1 MSRDASDVDA
11 SDASDASDADDADDA
26 LRGKDLY
33 AILGL
38 RKEANPSAKDIK
50 RAYHRKA
57 LELHPDKNVGDASA
71 AGKFQTLQRV
81 YGVLSDETKRRT
93 YDATGRVED
102 AELGGEAFQ
111 NLYEYYRG
119 AYKEVSTEDIEAF
132 EREYRGS
139 DEEKRDVLECYA
151 KYEGDMTRVFAWV
164 MCSEEADDSHRFADV
179 VDEAVRDGRAES
191 YAVYQAW
198 AREVRKRKAPKDPL
212 GARKVKKGSK
222 KGGGDDA
229 DLFALIQ
236 RKNAL
241 RADQADDMFAAL
253 EAKYA
258 PKKRTKKN

>member
-1 MSRDASDVDA
+1 
-11 SDASDASDADDADDA
+11 
-26 LRGKDLY
+26 
-33 AILGL
+33 
-38 RKEANPSAKDIK
+38 
-50 RAYHRKA
+50 
-57 LELHPDKNVGDASA
+57 
-71 AGKFQTLQRV
+71 
-81 YGVLSDETKRRT
+81 
-93 YDATGRVED
+93 VED

-139 DEEKRDVLECYA
+139 EEEKRDVLERYA

-191 YAVYQAW
+191 YAVYEAW

-212 GARKVKKGSK
+212 GARKVKKGTK

-236 RKNAL
+236 RKNAM